1 MKCSHCN
8 ETLPDSARFCH
19 GCGMSLGRDQVT
31 QTHDPSTHSDL
42 RETAQARINTVEA
55 KDPLIGRV
63 LESKYEVIGRLG
75 EGGMGTVYRAR
86 RTRIG
91 DEVAVKVLHQSYV
104 RDEAALARFRREAQA
119 AAMLN
124 HPNVVTIHDY
134 GEASADTAPAFIV
147 MELVKG
153 RSLRDILESERRL
166 SPARAVALM
175 RSICAGVGAAHRNNI
190 IHRDIKPDNIIVLPP
205 HSEGE
210 QESVKVLDFGI
221 AKLRD
226 ASPDHS
232 ITRTGIVIG
241 TPYYMSPE
249 QCRALQL
256 DSRSDVYSLGAMLY
270 EMLAG
275 IPPFDAATATGI
287 VAKHLTEPPPPLP
300 PELGVQP
307 TLEEVIMRSLAK
319 DARHRQA
326 DASVFARELQA
337 ALAGSPVP
345 QSFQNAKLPPPT
357 RQGSASE
364 LLSQAETRQY
374 EFSPQP
380 VSQDY
385 SGQINYQSSSQPV
398 TAKSSSRAVLIAGA
412 SVAFV
417 IVIGLA
423 AGLWFWNQNNIA
435 QTNANTSFASP
446 NTAQPANS
454 NASIAIDNTPPVAVS
469 PPVTPPPVASVNRN
483 SAPPPQIEQDSGDRP
498 SSGIASKDRAEAK
511 ILSGGLLSS
520 RDLEGISQ
528 LELRLLRNT
537 IYARHGRIFDRP
549 EMRRYFSRRP
559 WYTPR
564 PGYRDSDLTRIDQ
577 ANIRMILA
585 AERSR

>member
-1 MKCSHCN
+1 MKCPKCN
-8 ETLPDSARFCH
+8 EGLPDSARFCH
-19 GCGMSLGRDQVT
+19 RCGMPLGREHAT
-31 QTHDPSTHSDL
+31 QAHDPSTVSDL
-42 RETAQARINTVEA
+42 RETVQARVDTA
-55 KDPLIGRV
+55 MHDPLIGRV
-63 LESKYEVIGRLG
+63 LESKYEVTGRLG

-104 RDEAALARFRREAQA
+104 RDDAALARFRREAQA

-134 GEASADTAPAFIV
+134 GEASADEAPAFIV

-153 RSLRDILESERRL
+153 LSLRDVLEREQRL
-166 SPARAVALM
+166 SPQRAVALM

-205 HSEGE
+205 DSEGE
-210 QESVKVLDFGI
+210 AESVKVLDFGI

-226 ASPDHS
+226 SSPDHS

-300 PELGVQP
+300 RELTVP
-307 TLEEVIMRSLAK
+307 AALEESIMRSLAK
-319 DARHRQA
+319 DPRHRQS

-337 ALAGSPVP
+337 ALTGSPVS
-345 QSFQNAKLPPPT
+345 QSFQGAHLPPPT
-357 RQGSASE
+357 RQGSAAE
-364 LLSQAETRQY
+364 LLSEAETRQY
-374 EFSPQP
+374 E
-380 VSQDY
+380 VSTPPAGQNY
-385 SGQINYQSSSQPV
+385 SAGMNYPSSSQPLA
-398 TAKSSSRAVLIAGA
+398 TKPSSHTGLILGLVIALVVAAGA
-412 SVAFV
+412 
-417 IVIGLA
+417 A

-435 QTNANTSFASP
+435 QTNGNNSQALSNTNPSS
-446 NTAQPANS
+446 NS
-454 NASIAIDNTPPVAVS
+454 NAVVS
-469 PPVTPPPVASVNRN
+469 NPPVTPPVVIPPPIAPPISSANRN
-483 SAPPPQIEQDSGDRP
+483 SAPPQIDQPPSDRP

-511 ILSGGLLSS
+511 ILSGGLLST
-520 RDLEGISQ
+520 RELEGIPQ
-528 LELRLLRNT
+528 NELRLLRNT
-537 IYARHGRIFDRP
+537 IYARHGRVFDNP
-549 EMRRYFSRRP
+549 EMRRYFSSRS

-564 PGYRDSDLTRIDQ
+564 SDYRDSDLTSVDQ
-577 ANIRMILA
+577 ANIRLILA
-585 AERSR
+585 TEKSQ